1 MDKRK
6 IQLLVVDDSAFMR
19 SYLKRLLIDS
29 DFEVMAEA
37 SSGEEAIAIY
47 ERCQPDLVILDITL
61 PKMDGIETLRKIIQL
76 DPQAKVV
83 MCSSLGQKYLIEKAL
98 KIGAKDFIVKPYFD
112 QFISVLNNVITK

>member
-1 MDKRK
+1 MDKSK

-19 SYLKRLLIDS
+19 SYLKRLLIES
-29 DFEVMAEA
+29 DFEVIAEA

-98 KIGAKDFIVKPYFD
+98 KIGAKDFIVKPYFN
-112 QFISVLNNVITK
+112 QFISVLKNVITK

>member
-1 MDKRK
+1 MDKSK

>member
-1 MDKRK
+1 MDKSK

-37 SSGEEAIAIY
+37 RSGEEAIAIY
-47 ERCQPDLVILDITL
+47 ERYQPDLVILDITL
-61 PKMDGIETLRKIIQL
+61 PKMDGIETLRKIVQL

-98 KIGAKDFIVKPYFD
+98 KIGAKDFIVKPYFN
-112 QFISVLNNVITK
+112 QFITVLNNVITK

>member
-29 DFEVMAEA
+29 DFEVIAEA

-47 ERCQPDLVILDITL
+47 ERYQPDLVILDITL
-61 PKMDGIETLRKIIQL
+61 PKMDGIETLQKIVQL

-98 KIGAKDFIVKPYFD
+98 KIGAKDFIVKPYFN